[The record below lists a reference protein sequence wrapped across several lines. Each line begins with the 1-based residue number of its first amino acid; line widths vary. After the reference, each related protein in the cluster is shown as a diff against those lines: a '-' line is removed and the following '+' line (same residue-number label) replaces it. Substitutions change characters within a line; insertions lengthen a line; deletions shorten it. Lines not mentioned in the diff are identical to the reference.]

1 MSEHDE
7 ILAALIEAN
16 RTLTSQ
22 IAECETTEINLRKA
36 NADLGAQLK
45 TQLEEVAR
53 LKRLLQEQIEEHKR
67 IQARELEQRILK
79 EALQETVAAMSNTL
93 DLDKVLDHILD
104 TVKRVTPYDGANVL
118 FIESDLVHV
127 VRQRGYHEKGVEE
140 DWLKQPIPLARLAA
154 LQHMMDIGQPLA
166 TPNTSNSS
174 IGFSFPGSNWIN
186 SNVIAPIRLKDKT
199 LGFLS
204 LDSATPGFFTQIH
217 AEQLQVFADQAAIAI
232 QNARLY
238 DRAKR
243 AAVLEE
249 RSRLANELHDTI
261 SQTLW
266 SVSLIAERLPVLW
279 EVNREEGKRSLASLH
294 ELAQGALAEM
304 RSLLLELRPS
314 VLMDAKLGDLIHQL
328 AHIFATRTGLIFSVT
343 LHNQD
348 PLPPHVQV
356 VLYRVVQECI
366 NNITRHASASH
377 VEINFNSHAG
387 QVELTIQDNGRGFDP
402 TNITPGHLGLSIMR
416 DRVQS
421 IGATLETTSAKMEG
435 THIRVV
441 WTASLEEKMLAQNG
455 SGEIN
460 GY

>member
-22 IAECETTEINLRKA
+22 IAERETTEINLRQA
-36 NADLGAQLK
+36 YTDLADQLQAQ
-45 TQLEEVAR
+45 TEEVAR

-154 LQHMMDIGQPLA
+154 LQRMMDMGTPLA
-166 TPNTSNSS
+166 TPNTINSS

-204 LDSATPGFFTQIH
+204 LDSATPGFFTQNH

-279 EVNREEGKRSLASLH
+279 EVNRDEGKRSLASLH

-314 VLMDAKLGDLIHQL
+314 ALMDAKLGDLIHQL
-328 AHIFATRTGLIFSVT
+328 ANIFATRTGLIFSVT

-366 NNITRHASASH
+366 NNITRHASASR

-402 TNITPGHLGLSIMR
+402 SNIAPGHLGLSIMQ

-435 THIRVV
+435 TLIRVV
-441 WTASLEEKMLAQNG
+441 WTASLEEKMLV
-455 SGEIN
+455 
-460 GY
+460 

>member
-1 MSEHDE
+1 MSGFDE
-7 ILAALIEAN
+7 QIEALKQAN
-16 RTLTSQ
+16 RILTSQ
-22 IAECETTEINLRKA
+22 LTERETAELKLRQERDDLET
-36 NADLGAQLK
+36 QVK
-45 TQLEEVAR
+45 TQAVEIAR
-53 LKRLLQEQIEEHKR
+53 LEQLLREQIEEHR
-67 IQARELEQRILK
+67 RTQALEKEQRILK
-79 EALQETVAAMSNTL
+79 EALRDTVAAMSNTL

-118 FIESDLVHV
+118 FVEADLVHV
-127 VRQRGYHEKGVEE
+127 VRQRGYREKGIEE

-154 LQHMMDIGQPLA
+154 LQHMMDMG
-166 TPNTSNSS
+166 TPQVTSNTTSS
-174 IGFSFPGSNWIN
+174 STGFSFPGSNWIN
-186 SNVIAPIRLKDKT
+186 SNVIAPIRLKNKT

-204 LDSATPGFFTQIH
+204 LDSATPGFFTQNH

-279 EVNREEGKRSLASLH
+279 EVNREEGKRSLASVH
-294 ELAQGALAEM
+294 DLAQGALAEM
-304 RSLLLELRPS
+304 RTLLLELRPA

-328 AHIFATRTGLIFSVT
+328 ADITATRTGLVFSIT

-348 PLPPHVQV
+348 PLPSHVQV
-356 VLYRVVQECI
+356 VFYRVVQECI
-366 NNITRHASASH
+366 NNITRHASASR
-377 VEINFNSHAG
+377 VEIHFNSHAG
-387 QVELTIQDNGRGFDP
+387 RVELTIRDNGRGFDP
-402 TNITPGHLGLSIMR
+402 TAIAPGHLGLSIMR

-421 IGATLETTSAKMEG
+421 IGATLETMSAPTEG
-435 THIRVV
+435 TLIRVV
-441 WTASLEEKMLAQNG
+441 WVASLEEKILAQNG
-455 SGEIN
+455 SGEPD
-460 GY
+460 G

>member
-22 IAECETTEINLRKA
+22 IAERETTEINLRQA
-36 NADLGAQLK
+36 YTDLAAQLQAQ
-45 TQLEEVAR
+45 TEEVAR
-53 LKRLLQEQIEEHKR
+53 LKRLLQEQLEEHKR

-127 VRQRGYHEKGVEE
+127 VRQRGYHEEGVED

-154 LQHMMDIGQPLA
+154 LQHMMDMGQPLA

-204 LDSATPGFFTQIH
+204 LDSATPGFFTQNH

-294 ELAQGALAEM
+294 DLAQGALAEM

-328 AHIFATRTGLIFSVT
+328 ANIFATRTGLIFSVT

-366 NNITRHASASH
+366 NNVTRHASASR

-402 TNITPGHLGLSIMR
+402 TNIAPGHLGLSIMQ
-416 DRVQS
+416 DRIQS
-421 IGATLETTSAKMEG
+421 IGAILETTSAKMEG
-435 THIRVV
+435 TLIRVV

-455 SGEIN
+455 SGELD
-460 GY
+460 GF